1 MRDAVPK
8 VRMLAQER
16 GDVGERADGYEVD
29 WLRGAPQ
36 GVRDQG
42 HSPPVVGLEAGVG
55 DLLGSVQPALA
66 VYVLGGVEQPFQ
78 GFRRANAHGHVPTPD
93 EGEHPQ
99 GVARGLLDGDVA
111 GDGRDGEK
119 VQIRVTAGEH
129 QGNGVVVARVYVKDH
144 RLRPH
149 SRSSAFCGLLER
161 YLFWSP
167 AYSHNNHL

>member
-16 GDVGERADGYEVD
+16 GDVGERADGYEGD
-29 WLRGAPQ
+29 WLRRALQ

-55 DLLGSVQPALA
+55 DLLGPIQPALA
-66 VYVLGGVEQPFQ
+66 VYVVGGVERPFQ
-78 GFRRANAHGHVPTPD
+78 GFRRAYAHGHVRTPD

-111 GDGRDGEK
+111 GDGRDGEQ
-119 VQIRVTAGEH
+119 VQIRVAAGQHE
-129 QGNGVVVARVYVKDH
+129 GNGVVVARVYVQDH
-144 RLRPH
+144 RLGTH
-149 SRSSAFCGLLER
+149 ARSSLRYGPMLT
-161 YLFWSP
+161 YLFPSP
-167 AYSHNNHL
+167 AYSDDRE